1 MSQREE
7 ILNRILDKKAIA
19 VIRMADAAKLIQVVE
34 AILEGGVE
42 CVEITMTVPDA
53 IQVIDKV
60 NAAIGDQALI
70 GAGTVTDQITA
81 LQTIQAGAQFVVGPI
96 FKPEVVQTVHD
107 RDCVAIPGAFSPGEI
122 VAAWDAGADVVKI
135 FPATVLGPKY
145 IKDIRG
151 PLPHIRLCPT
161 GGVTVDNAGEWIK
174 AGAACVGIGS
184 DLLDKQAIAE
194 NRFEVLT
201 ERARRMVA
209 GIASAKV

>member
-1 MSQREE
+1 MAKREE

-19 VIRMADAAKLIQVVE
+19 VIRMADSSKLIRVIE

-53 IQVIDKV
+53 IQVIRDV
-60 NAAIGDQALI
+60 SGAIGDQALI
-70 GAGTVTDQITA
+70 GAGTVLDGETA
-81 LQTIQAGAQFVVGPI
+81 QQTINAGAQFVVGPI
-96 FKPEVVQTVHD
+96 FNPEVVQLVHEHD
-107 RDCVAIPGAFSPGEI
+107 RVVIPGAFSPGEI
-122 VAAWDAGADVVKI
+122 VTAWETGADVVKI

-145 IKDIRG
+145 IKDIRA

-184 DLLDKQAIAE
+184 DLLDKQAIAD
-194 NRFEVLT
+194 NRFDILT
-201 ERARRMVA
+201 ERARRMLTS
-209 GIASAKV
+209 IESANT

>member
-1 MSQREE
+1 MAHQEA

-19 VIRMADAAKLIQVVE
+19 VIRMADSSKLVQVVE

-53 IQVIDKV
+53 IQVIRDV
-60 NAAIGDQALI
+60 SRAISDQALI
-70 GAGTVTDQITA
+70 GAGTVLDGETA
-81 LQTIQAGAQFVVGPI
+81 LQTMDAGAQFVVGPI
-96 FKPEVVQTVHD
+96 FNPEVVTVVHEHD
-107 RDCVAIPGAFSPGEI
+107 RVVIPGAFSPAEI
-122 VAAWDAGADVVKI
+122 VTAWDTGADVVKI

-161 GGVTVDNAGEWIK
+161 GGVTIDNAGEWIK
-174 AGAACVGIGS
+174 SGAACVGIGS
-184 DLLDKQAIAE
+184 DLLDKQAIADG
-194 NRFEVLT
+194 RFDILT

-209 GIASAKV
+209 SIESANT